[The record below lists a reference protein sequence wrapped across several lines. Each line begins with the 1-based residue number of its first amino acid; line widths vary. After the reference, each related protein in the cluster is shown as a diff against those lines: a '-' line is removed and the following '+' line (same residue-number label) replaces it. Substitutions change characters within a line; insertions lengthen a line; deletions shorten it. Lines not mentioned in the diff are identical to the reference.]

1 MLYPKDTHSRE
12 VKELSGVWRF
22 KADLDNVG
30 RQEKWFAQPLTDTIS
45 MPVPAS
51 YNDITQDMAIRDH
64 IGDVWYEE
72 IFLIPRSWNG
82 QRIMLRVGSA
92 CHHAV
97 VWVNGAEAVS
107 HKGGFLP
114 FEADISHLVQ
124 PGAEN
129 RVTIVVNN
137 ILTWQTLPPGRIKT
151 FDDPRHPEGYR
162 IQEYF
167 HDFYNYAGLH
177 RPVKL
182 YCTPKEYIQDTTVT
196 TQVDGTAGLVQYA
209 VQCSNPEAAV
219 RVRLTDEAGAVV
231 AEASGAAGTLTVE
244 NAKLWKPLAAYLY
257 TLQVEMLDSE
267 GALLDHYPLSVGIR
281 TVKVEG
287 NRFLINGEPFYFKGF
302 GKHED
307 SDIKGKGLDQAVNV
321 KDFNLLKWINAN
333 SFRTSHYPYAEEI
346 LDMAD
351 REGIVVIGEVPAVG
365 FTFFNYNDK
374 VYTPE
379 MANDETL
386 AHHKDVLA
394 DMIARDKNHPSIVMW
409 SLANEAATFQEEA
422 VPYYK
427 EVSDLARKLD
437 ASRPITIVEWA
448 LPDKCQVAQMFDVI
462 CVNRYYS
469 WYNDPGALDLIE
481 HQIEWELTG
490 WHRNFNKPVIMSEY
504 GADAIAGFHQD
515 PPVMFTEEYQ
525 CELLTRYH
533 NVFDRLDFV
542 IGEHVWAFADF
553 ATKQGTTRINGNKKG
568 VFTRQRQPKMAAK
581 LLKDRWA
588 EMGTYPVKE

>member
-1 MLYPKDTHSRE
+1 MLYPKDTCTRE
-12 VKELSGVWRF
+12 VKDLSGVWQFR
-22 KADLDNVG
+22 ADLQNVG
-30 RQEKWFAQPLTDTIS
+30 LQEKWYEQPITNTIA

-51 YNDITQDMAIRDH
+51 YNDMTQDVAIRDH
-64 IGDVWYEE
+64 IGDVWYETNAV
-72 IFLIPRSWNG
+72 IPRSWDG
-82 QRIMLRVGSA
+82 QRIILRVGSA
-92 CHHAV
+92 SHHAV
-97 VWVNGAEAVS
+97 VWVNGTEAVA

-114 FEADISHLVQ
+114 FEADITAFVQ
-124 PGAEN
+124 TGAAN
-129 RVTIVVNN
+129 RITLVVNN
-137 ILTWQTLPPGRIKT
+137 VLTWQTLPPGRIKT
-151 FDDPRHPEGYR
+151 FDDARHPEGYQ

-167 HDFYNYAGLH
+167 HDFYNYAGIH

-182 YCTPKEYIQDTTVT
+182 YCTPKEYIQDVTVT
-196 TQVDGTAGLVQYA
+196 TDIQGADGIVNYA
-209 VQCSNPEAAV
+209 VDCSAAQTAV
-219 RVRLTDEAGAVV
+219 RVKLTDEAGHVV
-231 AEASGAAGTLTVE
+231 AEATGEQGSLTVE
-244 NAKLWKPLAAYLY
+244 NANLWKPLAAYLY
-257 TLQVEMLDSE
+257 TLQIELLDE
-267 GALLDHYPLSVGIR
+267 TGALADHYVQTVGIR

-287 NRFLINGEPFYFKGF
+287 NRFLINGDPFYFKGF

-307 SDIKGKGLDQAVNV
+307 SDIKGKGLDQALNV

-386 AHHKDVLA
+386 AHHKDVLTE
-394 DMIARDKNHPSIVMW
+394 MIARDKNHPSIVMW
-409 SLANEAATFQEEA
+409 SLANEASTFQEEA
-422 VPYYK
+422 VPYYQA
-427 EVSDLARKLD
+427 VVDLTRELD
-437 ASRPITIVEWA
+437 ATRPITIVEWS
-448 LPDKCQVAQMFDVI
+448 LPDKCKVAQMFDVI

-469 WYNDPGALDLIE
+469 WYNDPGALELIE
-481 HQIEWELTG
+481 HQIHWELSG
-490 WHRNFNKPVIMSEY
+490 WYRNFNKPVIMSEY

-525 CELLTRYH
+525 CEMLTRYH
-533 NVFDRLDFV
+533 KVFDRLDFV

-568 VFTRQRQPKMAAK
+568 VFTRQRQPKMAARM
-581 LLKDRWA
+581 LKTRW
-588 EMGTYPVKE
+588 ERLGSYPVK